1 MASVGFMPTGVELV
15 KAEVSKH
22 SGEGWVVLDIAMF
35 LTGRLAPFRFEFN
48 AIGHEADEGQEKFD
62 GHCVS
67 LPSGLRGVG
76 VACDYRA

>member
-1 MASVGFMPTGVELV
+1 
-15 KAEVSKH
+15 
-22 SGEGWVVLDIAMF
+22 MF